1 MNFVFEGAWHEGG
14 CREEGLRVDQI
25 FFKSRE
31 ARELILKC
39 TRWIYVNIIIYIIK
53 YYILNIIIVF
63 CNISITTNNL
73 MQHFFWWEYNNV
85 W

>member
-1 MNFVFEGAWHEGG
+1 MFLKELVTKGVVG
-14 CREEGLRVDQI
+14 RRGLRVDQI
-25 FFKSRE
+25 FLKARE

-63 CNISITTNNL
+63 YNISITTNNL

>member
-1 MNFVFEGAWHEGG
+1 MFLKELVTKGVVG
-14 CREEGLRVDQI
+14 RRGLRVDQI
-25 FFKSRE
+25 FLKARE

-39 TRWIYVNIIIYIIK
+39 TRWIYVNIIIYYIIK
-53 YYILNIIIVF
+53 YYILNIIIVLYH
-63 CNISITTNNL
+63 ISTTINNL